1 MSGAEALRA
10 RVAELRSAWE
20 SSLAAQGL
28 AAPRAARVLDAL
40 GQVWEASDYV
50 AQACIREPGLLPGLA
65 DSGRLTRA
73 NTEGEVAALL
83 DGALAQGLAGAA
95 NETALAA
102 VLRRFRRGEMVR
114 IIWRDLA
121 GWAPL
126 GETLEDLTALAD
138 ACIGAALGLLQGWTR
153 REFGTPLDAEG
164 RPQGLVVLGMGK
176 LGAREL
182 NLSSDIDLI
191 FAYPHNGA
199 VEGDPRALTC
209 EQFFVRLGQRLVQAL
224 NNQTADG
231 FVFRVDTRLRPFG
244 SAGPLAMSFSAMEDY
259 YQSQAREWER
269 YAMIKARVVAGD
281 PAAGAQLTALL
292 RPFVFRRYLD
302 YGAIDSLR
310 ELKRLIAKELH
321 RKGMSAN
328 IKLGPGGIREIEFI
342 GQALQLVRGGR
353 DPGLQIR
360 PILPVLERLG
370 ALALLPPESVTLLAE
385 AYRFL
390 RRVENRLQAWKDQ
403 QTHVLPN
410 DPQSRLRLA
419 RSMGFP
425 DWPALADTLDAHRA
439 RVQAEFDQLFGAP
452 YPGARVQG
460 TEGDE
465 DGPKPRRGTHPL
477 APVWAGTAVDLRPH
491 ARPHSLDLLG
501 QAGFREPESI
511 LDQLDTFRGVAERKG
526 LSTRGADR
534 LAQIVPPM
542 LELIARDP
550 HPVQTLE
557 RVLRILEAA
566 VSRTAYLSM
575 LVEGQE
581 ILARLVHLTALSPWV
596 AAQIA
601 RHPILLD
608 ELLDRRRTESMP
620 EKPELT
626 AELDA
631 LLAAVDPDDLE
642 QQMDRLRQFARGNT
656 LRVAAADLDG
666 RIPLMKVS
674 DYLTWIAEVAVA
686 RALSLTWEHLAARHG
701 PPSGVGGANTGFLVL
716 GYGKLGGIELGYGS
730 DLDLVFLHRATTA
743 TAMTAGPQAIADQQF
758 YARLGQRLI
767 HMLSTQTAAGALY
780 EVDMRLRPDGAK
792 GVLARSLTSFAD
804 YQAKEAW
811 TWEHQALVRARAI
824 AGDPLLAE
832 QFAAVRRS
840 ILCRER
846 DPVTLR
852 REVREMRTKMR
863 AQLDRSSRA
872 QRAPNANLHSG
883 AGPGEG
889 GASGRFD
896 LKQGAGGIADIEFM
910 VQYAVLRWAAAH
922 PALARWSDN
931 IRILE
936 TLAGLQLLPA
946 GAAEDLTSAYKA
958 LRSAYHRTSL
968 QDGPTLIR
976 DDRLVAERECV
987 KALWQELMEGG
998 EP

>member
-1 MSGAEALRA
+1 MPGAETLQA
-10 RVAELRSAWE
+10 RVGELRSTWE
-20 SSLAAQGL
+20 SALAGQGL
-28 AAPRAARVLDAL
+28 AVPGNTEVLDAL
-40 GQVWEASDYV
+40 GRVWEASDYV
-50 AQACIREPGLLPGLA
+50 AQACIRYPELLPELV
-65 DSGRLTRA
+65 DSGRLTRPSRK
-73 NTEGEVAALL
+73 GEMPDLL
-83 DGALAQGLAGAA
+83 DHALVQRLSGAPD
-95 NETALAA
+95 EPALAA
-102 VLRRFRRGEMVR
+102 TLRRFRRVEMVR

-126 GETLEDLTALAD
+126 AETLEDLTALAD
-138 ACIGAALGLLQGWTR
+138 ACICAALERLQGWTR
-153 REFGTPLDAEG
+153 AELGTPLDAEG

-191 FAYPHNGA
+191 FAYAHNGA
-199 VEGDPRALTC
+199 VVGGPRPLTC

-224 NNQTADG
+224 DNQTADG

-244 SAGPLAMSFSAMEDY
+244 SAGPLAMSFAAMEDY

-269 YAMIKARVVAGD
+269 YAMIKARVVTGEH
-281 PAAGAQLTALL
+281 AAATQISALL

-310 ELKRLIAKELH
+310 ELKRLIVKELH
-321 RKGMSAN
+321 RKGMTAN

-360 PILPVLERLG
+360 AILPVLERLG
-370 ALALLPPESVTLLAE
+370 ALDLLPTESVGHLME

-390 RRVENRLQAWKDQ
+390 RLVENRLQAWKDQ

-410 DPQSRLRLA
+410 DPEARLRLA
-419 RSMGFP
+419 RSMGFA
-425 DWPALADTLDAHRA
+425 DWPALADVLDAHRA
-439 RVQAEFDQLFGAP
+439 RVQAEFDQLFGSP
-452 YPGARVQG
+452 KPGALVDG
-460 TEGDE
+460 SEGDE
-465 DGPKPRRGTHPL
+465 ECPKPRSGPHPL
-477 APVWAGTAVDLRPH
+477 TPVWAGTVPDVQAQ
-491 ARPHSLDLLG
+491 ARPLSLELLG
-501 QAGFREPESI
+501 QAGFLKPETI
-511 LDQLDTFRGVAERKG
+511 LGQLDAFRGVAERKG
-526 LSTRGADR
+526 LSTKGAER
-534 LAQIVPPM
+534 LALIVPPM
-542 LELIARDP
+542 LELVARDQ
-550 HPVQTLE
+550 HQGRTLE

-581 ILARLVHLTALSPWV
+581 ILAQLVQLTGSSPWIT
-596 AAQIA
+596 AQIA

-608 ELLDRRRTESMP
+608 ELLDRRRTDVMP

-631 LLAAVDPDDLE
+631 LLATVDPDDLE

-656 LRVAAADLDG
+656 LRVAAGDLDG
-666 RIPLMKVS
+666 RVPLMKVS
-674 DYLTWIAEVAVA
+674 DHLTWIAEVAVA
-686 RALSLTWEHLAARHG
+686 RALSLTWDHLVARHG
-701 PPSGVGGANTGFLVL
+701 PPSGVVGANTGFLVL

-730 DLDLVFLHRATTA
+730 DLDLVFLHRATSA

-792 GVLARSLTSFAD
+792 GVLARSLISFAD
-804 YQAKEAW
+804 YQAREAW
-811 TWEHQALVRARAI
+811 TWEHQALVRARPI

-832 QFAAVRRS
+832 QFAGVRRS

-846 DPVTLR
+846 NPVTLR
-852 REVREMRTKMR
+852 REVREMRAKMR
-863 AQLDRSSRA
+863 AQLDKTA
-872 QRAPNANLHSG
+872 A
-883 AGPGEG
+883 
-889 GASGRFD
+889 GRFD
-896 LKQGAGGIADIEFM
+896 LKQGAGGIADVEFM
-910 VQYAVLRWAAAH
+910 VQYAVLRWASVH
-922 PALARWSDN
+922 PGLARWSDN

-936 TLAGLQLLPA
+936 TLAGLDLLPA
-946 GAAEDLTSAYKA
+946 GAAEDLTDAYKA
-958 LRSAYHRTSL
+958 LRSAYHRSSL
-968 QDGPTLIR
+968 QDEPTR
-976 DDRLVAERECV
+976 VPDDRLVAERERV
-987 KALWQELMEGG
+987 RALWHELMDGDL
-998 EP
+998 P

>member
-1 MSGAEALRA
+1 MSGTEALQTREGA
-10 RVAELRSAWE
+10 LKSAWE
-20 SSLAAQGL
+20 AALAGQGL
-28 AAPRAARVLDAL
+28 AVPQDAL
-40 GQVWEASDYV
+40 VLEALGPVWEASDYV
-50 AQACIREPGLLPGLA
+50 AQACIRDPGLLPGLV
-65 DSGRLTRA
+65 DSGRLTRPNA
-73 NTEGEVAALL
+73 EGEVVSLIGQALT
-83 DGALAQGLAGAA
+83 AVAG
-95 NETALAA
+95 EPSLAA
-102 VLRRFRRGEMVR
+102 VLRRFRRVEMVR

-126 GETLEDLTALAD
+126 AETLEDLTALAD
-138 ACIGAALGLLQGWTR
+138 ACICAALDLLQDWTR
-153 REFGTPLDAEG
+153 TELGTPLDAEG

-191 FAYPHNGA
+191 FAYAHNGA
-199 VEGDPRALTC
+199 VEGGPRPLTC
-209 EQFFVRLGQRLVQAL
+209 EQFFVRLGQRLVQTL
-224 NNQTADG
+224 DNQTADG

-269 YAMIKARVVAGD
+269 YAMIKARVVAGEPD
-281 PAAGAQLTALL
+281 AGAQLTALL

-310 ELKRLIAKELH
+310 ELKRLITKELH

-370 ALALLPPESVTLLAE
+370 ALALLPAESVVRLTA

-390 RRVENRLQAWKDQ
+390 RLVENRLQAWKDQ
-403 QTHVLPN
+403 QTHVLPG
-410 DPQSRLRLA
+410 DAQPRLRLA
-419 RSMGFP
+419 RSMGFA
-425 DWPALADTLDAHRA
+425 DWPAFADVLDAHRA
-439 RVQAEFDQLFGAP
+439 RVQAEFDQLFGSP
-452 YPGARVQG
+452 QPGARAERP
-460 TEGDE
+460 EGDE
-465 DGPKPRRGTHPL
+465 DRPKPRPGAHPL
-477 APVWAGTAVDLRPH
+477 APVWSGTAVDVRLH
-491 ARPHSLDLLG
+491 ARPHSLELLA

-534 LAQIVPPM
+534 LAQIVPPL
-542 LELIARDP
+542 LELVAQNEQQGR
-550 HPVQTLE
+550 TLE

-620 EKPELT
+620 EKPELA

-686 RALSLTWEHLAARHG
+686 RALNLTWDHLVARHG
-701 PPSGVGGANTGFLVL
+701 PPSGVVGANTGFLVL

-730 DLDLVFLHRATTA
+730 DLDLVFLHRGTSS

-804 YQAKEAW
+804 YQAREAW
-811 TWEHQALVRARAI
+811 TWEHQALVRARPI

-832 QFAAVRRS
+832 QFGAVRRS

-846 DPVTLR
+846 DPLALR
-852 REVREMRTKMR
+852 REVREMRAKMR
-863 AQLDRSSRA
+863 AQLDQSTRA
-872 QRAPNANLHSG
+872 QRAPSGPLPLGEGRGEGSG
-883 AGPGEG
+883 A
-889 GASGRFD
+889 GRFD

-910 VQYAVLRWAAAH
+910 VQYAVLRWASAH

-936 TLAGLQLLPA
+936 TLAGLDLLPP
-946 GAAEDLTSAYKA
+946 GAAENLTSAYKA
-958 LRSAYHRTSL
+958 LRSAYHRSSL
-968 QDGPTLIR
+968 QDEPTLIP
-976 DDRLVAERECV
+976 DDRLVAERERV
-987 KALWQELMEGG
+987 KALWQALMEGD